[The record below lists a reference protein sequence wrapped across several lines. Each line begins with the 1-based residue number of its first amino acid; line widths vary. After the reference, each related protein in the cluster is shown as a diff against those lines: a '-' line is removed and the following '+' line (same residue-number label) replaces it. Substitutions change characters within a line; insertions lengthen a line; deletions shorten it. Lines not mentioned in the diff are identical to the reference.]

1 MFAGSWL
8 FEGLEV
14 VRYVR
19 DATPVL
25 PPETIVEFGGVDGDT
40 IRRLLGRLRLVIS
53 LASVIA
59 WSRRVGLRVFV
70 HGSALPEPIDDFIK
84 AALAGGADGLITDD
98 FININSD
105 LINVVPI
112 NQSIGEKS
120 VNYIM
125 VEPGNFYTSSVKPY
139 GVIVKDAV
147 IERNWVLQVRDRV
160 RVIYGNKEFL
170 VALNMDSLRREA
182 IEELA
187 GLVDGIVIMEIPS
200 ITSLG
205 FDNNRALNAFR
216 CVNCYIDFEME
227 GEIRKCPRCGGKLRP
242 IVKHWDRLV
251 MIEPRVLRLK
261 ASDEI
266 KYMRLDSPKVINFQ

>member
-1 MFAGSWL
+1 MVWVAWCMFAGSWL

-19 DATPVL
+19 DATPPVL

-205 FDNNRALNAFR
+205 GFDNNR
-216 CVNCYIDFEME
+216 
-227 GEIRKCPRCGGKLRP
+227 GT
-242 IVKHWDRLV
+242 
-251 MIEPRVLRLK
+251 
-261 ASDEI
+261 
-266 KYMRLDSPKVINFQ
+266 